1 MVVFVAFDKNVI
13 ESVEEGNL
21 KVSSGVILRTG
32 FEVIGFEHDIPQ
44 LQHGFDGNIIVKV
57 AASTAVDFLDDL
69 GQLLVVFR

>member
-1 MVVFVAFDKNVI
+1 MFVAFDKDII
-13 ESVEEGNL
+13 EPVEEGNL
-21 KVSSGVILRTG
+21 KVRSGVILRTG

-57 AASTAVDFLDDL
+57 VAGAAVDFLDDL